1 MKGIT
6 NDYSNIYTSR
16 AGYSYGTIWGL
27 QADGILPSTTAAKAY
42 TVTQFGNLQG
52 GDIKYVDQKTV
63 DTNGDGKPDAGDGI
77 INSKDYLAIGNTI
90 PRYTYSFNLSA
101 EYKKFDIQLF
111 FQGVGKCDGY
121 LQGDLA
127 WAFNNG
133 AKVQQWQKDG
143 MWKEGETS
151 SKYPRMFISSNNNTQ
166 TSTFWLQDASYL
178 RLKNLQIGYT
188 LPKKALERISID
200 NLRIYFAANNL
211 FTIDKM
217 IDGYDPE
224 QSPTNAQTSVPLLR
238 TFSFGF
244 NLNF

>member
-1 MKGIT
+1 
-6 NDYSNIYTSR
+6 
-16 AGYSYGTIWGL
+16 
-27 QADGILPSTTAAKAY
+27 
-42 TVTQFGNLQG
+42 
-52 GDIKYVDQKTV
+52 
-63 DTNGDGKPDAGDGI
+63 
-77 INSKDYLAIGNTI
+77 
-90 PRYTYSFNLSA
+90 
-101 EYKKFDIQLF
+101 LF

-133 AKVQQWQKDG
+133 ANVQQWQKDG
-143 MWKEGETS
+143 MWTEGQTN
-151 SKYPRMFISSNNNTQ
+151 SKYTRMFISSANNIK

-188 LPKKALERISID
+188 LPKKILNRISID
-200 NLRIYFAANNL
+200 NLRVYLSANNL
-211 FTIDKM
+211 FTLDKM

-244 NLNF
+244 NLNL